1 MTTQTLHSNPSTVWN
16 KHQASMM
23 ASLAHRLEA
32 ARVASNLPL
41 IEQLEQERLQIT
53 DTVASERR
61 PWWQALQE
69 NLAEALF
76 GGTELKVH
84 EFTNGSDRWWYAIDP
99 RTGRY
104 VYADSDAELRLWIR
118 ENYRGR

>member
-1 MTTQTLHSNPSTVWN
+1 MMT
-16 KHQASMM
+16 
-23 ASLAHRLEA
+23 SLAHRLEA

-53 DTVASERR
+53 DTVASGRR
-61 PWWQALQE
+61 PWWQVLQE

-76 GGTELKVH
+76 GSTELKVH